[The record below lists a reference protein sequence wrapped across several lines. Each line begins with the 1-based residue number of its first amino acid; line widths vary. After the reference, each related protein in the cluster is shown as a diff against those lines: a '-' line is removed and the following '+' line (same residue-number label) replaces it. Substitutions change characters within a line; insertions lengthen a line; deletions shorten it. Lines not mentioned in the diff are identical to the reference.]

1 MSNLNGE
8 SLHDW
13 ISSEKKRAT
22 RDYYLADTDE
32 EEAFYQGVLATL
44 EILRQKLSTGQV
56 NPYGDRRP
64 TSD

>member
-22 RDYYLADTDE
+22 QDHWFAITDR
-32 EEAFYQGVLATL
+32 EEAYYQGVLATL